1 MYIDSRKIK
10 NDPKVIFDICIVGA
24 GAAGIAIAKEFSGT
38 NKRICLIESGG
49 FEYNEKTQSL
59 YQGEIDG
66 ENISKDFLT
75 KTRLR
80 MFGGSTMHWRGYCRP
95 LDIIDFKKK
104 IWLPN
109 YPGWPISR
117 ETLIPF
123 YDRACQLVDI
133 NPFFQQ
139 FPESKLFHKESVDIV
154 SLPFHI
160 SPPTRFGSSF
170 RTELGESKNIFVHL
184 FANAREFLPTKDKN
198 KIEKLKIISAAKS
211 EFHIKAKQFILCGG
225 GIENPRILLNSNSVI
240 EKGIGNYFDLVG
252 RYFMTHFPV
261 KGFGKA
267 LITHP
272 EVDEIT
278 RSIIKPT
285 VHHLSL
291 KDEIKQRRQLLN
303 MSFHLHP
310 GYKFKTPGKY
320 PDKMEHV
327 FPRFENLLNKSN
339 KFRTFPILAI
349 AEQSPNPDNR
359 IVLSK
364 ERDFTG
370 SQKIKLKFRHS
381 QTDMQNIKR
390 SAQLFAA
397 EIGRHSLG
405 RIQTAFID
413 DQEPVLSP
421 DDHHMGSTR
430 MNNNPKIGVVDQ
442 DCKVHA
448 IKNLYIAG
456 GSVFPSCGFA
466 NPTLT
471 LLALSLRLSDHLK
484 AKLKS

>member
-10 NDPKVIFDICIVGA
+10 NDPKVEFDICIVGA
-24 GAAGIAIAKEFSGT
+24 GAAGIAIAKEFNNT
-38 NKRICLIESGG
+38 TLRICLIESGG
-49 FEYNEKTQSL
+49 FKFDEKTQSL
-59 YQGEIDG
+59 YEGELEG
-66 ENISKDFLT
+66 KNISKNFLT

-80 MFGGSTMHWRGYCRP
+80 MFGGSTMHWQGYCRP
-95 LDIIDFKKK
+95 LDLVDFKEKK
-104 IWLPN
+104 WLTD

-117 ETLIPF
+117 ESLTPF

-139 FPESKLFHKESVDIV
+139 FPESKLFHDKSVDIV

-170 RTELGESKNIFVHL
+170 RKELGESKNIFVHL
-184 FANAREFLPTKDKN
+184 FANARELLPTENKN
-198 KIEKLKIISAAKS
+198 QIEKLKIISAKNT
-211 EFHIKAKQFILCGG
+211 EFHIKARQFILCGG

-240 EKGIGNYFDLVG
+240 TKGIGNYFGLVG

-272 EVDEIT
+272 QVDEIT

-285 VHHLSL
+285 IHHLSL
-291 KDEIKQRRQLLN
+291 KDNLKQSRELLN

-310 GYKFKTPGKY
+310 GYKFKTPGEY
-320 PDKMEHV
+320 SGKMEHV
-327 FPRFENLLNKSN
+327 LPQFESLLNN
-339 KFRTFPILAI
+339 RDKFRAFPILAV
-349 AEQSPNPDNR
+349 AEQSPNRNNR
-359 IVLSK
+359 IELTD

-370 SQKIKLKFRHS
+370 SQTIKLKFKHS
-381 QTDMQNIKR
+381 QEDMRNIKR
-390 SAQLFAA
+390 SAQLFAT

-405 RIQTAFID
+405 RVQTAFID

-421 DDHHMGSTR
+421 DDHHMGTTR
-430 MNNNPKIGVVDQ
+430 MNNNPKLGVVDK

-448 IKNLYIAG
+448 IKNLYVAG
-456 GSVFPSCGFA
+456 SSVFPSCGFA

-471 LLALSLRLSDHLK
+471 LLALSIRLSDHLK